1 MCSEDDK
8 PINQQQSPI
17 SNKKTHSSV
26 SKNASSSSSS
36 LTNQTLKQQNASKFM
51 SFFHISD
58 FIAILSGNKVAFV
71 DPLER
76 LSSPEERSFVAIF
89 DLKHDTQDIEQFE
102 DQFKPL
108 EKIFN
113 IPLLKNR
120 YYEGTIIRVPL
131 RTHSNPCNVSSKL
144 IYVKD
149 ILVNAK
155 DFMKESHLHVL
166 FSKNI
171 TNIQFCR
178 SKDGLNVE
186 KVC

>member
-1 MCSEDDK
+1 MSK
-8 PINQQQSPI
+8 SSSP
-17 SNKKTHSSV
+17 STS
-26 SKNASSSSSS
+26 ASSTPNGAASSNSSS
-36 LTNQTLKQQNASKFM
+36 NHQQNASKFI

-58 FIAILSGNKVAFV
+58 FIAILSGYKVAFV
-71 DPLER
+71 DPYER
-76 LSSPEERSFVAIF
+76 FAPDERSYVAIF
-89 DLKHDTQDIEQFE
+89 DLEHDTHDIEQFE

-120 YYEGTIIRVPL
+120 YYEGTIIRLPL